1 MAVAYFTQW
10 PQADPELSQR
20 LAERINQSLGD
31 QPPAGG
37 LYHAE
42 GPTEE
47 GGWWAFDVWASAEA
61 FETFRQQILQP
72 ALDEFNAPQGER
84 RQLQVHWD
92 TSQLPGGA

>member
-10 PQADPELSQR
+10 PPADPDLSTRVGQR
-20 LAERINQSLGD
+20 IGEQLGNQ
-31 QPPAGG
+31 QPAGG

-47 GGWWAFDVWASAEA
+47 GGWWSFDVWATEED
-61 FETFRQQILQP
+61 FETFRQQFFQP
-72 ALDEFNAPQGER
+72 ALDEFNAPDGDR

-92 TSQLPGGA
+92 TSQLGGGP